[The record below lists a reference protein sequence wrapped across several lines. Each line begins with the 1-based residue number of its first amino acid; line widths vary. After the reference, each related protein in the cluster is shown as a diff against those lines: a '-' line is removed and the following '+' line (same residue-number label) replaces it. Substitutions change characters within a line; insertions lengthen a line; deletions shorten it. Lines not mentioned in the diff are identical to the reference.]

1 MTLLNYQYNLIISSK
16 HTFAGALLFCL
27 FLALFSN
34 LQAPAV
40 CMEKQMEKQVENNV
54 EARVKAAYLVKFTK
68 FIYWDSR
75 AANTRSS
82 TSPII
87 ISVLG
92 SDPVG
97 GLLDKFSQ
105 NQRSGS
111 PIIVNRIGKDL
122 NDLENCNLLFIS
134 KQEAARLPT
143 IFKQLEGSNV
153 VTVSDINNFARRGG
167 MIGFVVDED
176 RVKLEINLDATN
188 KAGLKISAKL
198 LELSKIITKAD

>member
-1 MTLLNYQYNLIISSK
+1 MTSLNHKYNSFISSNHK
-16 HTFAGALLFCL
+16 FACALLFCL

-34 LQAPAV
+34 LQAPAL
-40 CMEKQMEKQVENNV
+40 CMGKQTEKQIENNV

-75 AANTRSS
+75 AANARSS
-82 TSPII
+82 TSPIV

-97 GLLDKFSQ
+97 GLLDKFLQ
-105 NQRSGS
+105 NQKSAS
-111 PIIVNRIGKDL
+111 PIIINRIGKDL

-167 MIGFVVDED
+167 MIGFVIDED

>member
-1 MTLLNYQYNLIISSK
+1 MTLLNYQYNLFISSNHK
-16 HTFAGALLFCL
+16 FACALLFCL
-27 FLALFSN
+27 FLVLFSN
-34 LQAPAV
+34 IQAPAL
-40 CMEKQMEKQVENNV
+40 CMDKRMEKQVENNV

-75 AANTRSS
+75 AANARSS
-82 TSPII
+82 ISPII

-97 GLLDKFSQ
+97 GLLDNFSQ
-105 NQRSGS
+105 NQKSGS

-122 NDLENCNLLFIS
+122 NNLENCNLLFIS

-188 KAGLKISAKL
+188 RAGLKISAKL
-198 LELSKIITKAD
+198 LELSKIITKAE

>member
-1 MTLLNYQYNLIISSK
+1 MTLLNYQYNLFISSNHK
-16 HTFAGALLFCL
+16 FACALLFCL
-27 FLALFSN
+27 FLVLFSN
-34 LQAPAV
+34 IQAPAL
-40 CMEKQMEKQVENNV
+40 CMDKRMEKQVENNV

-75 AANTRSS
+75 AANARSS
-82 TSPII
+82 ISPII
-87 ISVLG
+87 ITVLG

-97 GLLDKFSQ
+97 GLLENFSQ
-105 NQRSGS
+105 NQKSGS

-122 NDLENCNLLFIS
+122 NNLENCNLLFIS

-188 KAGLKISAKL
+188 RAGLKISAKL
-198 LELSKIITKAD
+198 LELSKIITKAE

>member
-1 MTLLNYQYNLIISSK
+1 
-16 HTFAGALLFCL
+16 
-27 FLALFSN
+27 
-34 LQAPAV
+34 
-40 CMEKQMEKQVENNV
+40 MEKQVENNV

-75 AANTRSS
+75 AANARSS
-82 TSPII
+82 ISPII
-87 ISVLG
+87 ITVLG

-97 GLLDKFSQ
+97 GLLENFSQ
-105 NQRSGS
+105 NQKSGS

-122 NDLENCNLLFIS
+122 NNLENCNLLFIS

-188 KAGLKISAKL
+188 RAGLKISAKL
-198 LELSKIITKAD
+198 LELSKIITKAE